1 MSRERPPQPATKRPY
16 EVFGFTEKERLFW
29 HVSEDRFKEIIE
41 DKHTL
46 IHEVNESSN
55 NYGYFL
61 FVTTSRP
68 GVLGRVAMTFCGL
81 GYHEY
86 RGRLLTEEDI
96 REIARVHLGKELSD
110 DELKVVT
117 QKICKALEW
126 MVWTL
131 YLEEAIRTC
140 QIDIEIG
147 RDVRE
152 LNQDKSTIYRLLRP
166 DQSEEDTPP
175 D

>member
-1 MSRERPPQPATKRPY
+1 M
-16 EVFGFTEKERLFW
+16 
-29 HVSEDRFKEIIE
+29 D
-41 DKHTL
+41 
-46 IHEVNESSN
+46 
-55 NYGYFL
+55 
-61 FVTTSRP
+61 
-68 GVLGRVAMTFCGL
+68 
-81 GYHEY
+81 
-86 RGRLLTEEDI
+86 
-96 REIARVHLGKELSD
+96 
-110 DELKVVT
+110 
-117 QKICKALEW
+117 
-126 MVWTL
+126 WTL